1 MFALERKSKHQFGAQ
16 KAVNTKYF
24 ELKRPCANCPFR
36 NDAQAIGLAA
46 GRLDQI
52 KRDLLSDDHS
62 SFDCHKSVYR
72 KNSTVQKP
80 KDQRKMCAGAA
91 SFLMEQGRPTVSM
104 RLAFSL
110 GLMTPNHWQT
120 PKTK

>member
-1 MFALERKSKHQFGAQ
+1 MN
-16 KAVNTKYF
+16 VKYF
-24 ELKRPCANCPFR
+24 DLKRPCANCPFR

-52 KRDLLSDDHS
+52 KSDLLSDDHS

-72 KNSTVQKP
+72 KNSTEHKP

-91 SFLMEQGRPTVSM
+91 KFLMEQGRPTVSM
-104 RLAFSL
+104 RLAFAL
-110 GLMTPNHWQT
+110 GVVKPDHWPT
-120 PKTK
+120 